1 MTVSW
6 AFASSPG
13 ILDLLVLL
21 ETWTLCS
28 WAIKSAK
35 TFKSRFSCR
44 SGFFLLSKDD
54 DEDILESVKKIRQQ
68 IPKIVYHESSNL
80 GHFTYNDMKT
90 DKFPELLG
98 YILK

>member
-1 MTVSW
+1 M
-6 AFASSPG
+6 
-13 ILDLLVLL
+13 
-21 ETWTLCS
+21 
-28 WAIKSAK
+28 
-35 TFKSRFSCR
+35 
-44 SGFFLLSKDD
+44 SKDD